1 MAHKSFKECGTN
13 PSVTPGYSRN
23 PIWAAFFSHSWKSQ
37 SYTFKC
43 VCEKQIIY
51 FYNESWHYMI
61 WDTFLKMELPLR
73 ILYILKVKCFLP
85 PLMSTDLSPQHQLFI
100 KMGSPTLTVGQKSL
114 GMGHTVLN
122 L

>member
-1 MAHKSFKECGTN
+1 MGYISKNGT
-13 PSVTPGYSRN
+13 
-23 PIWAAFFSHSWKSQ
+23 
-37 SYTFKC
+37 
-43 VCEKQIIY
+43 
-51 FYNESWHYMI
+51 
-61 WDTFLKMELPLR
+61 PLR

-85 PLMSTDLSPQHQLFI
+85 PWMSTDLSPQHQLFI